1 MYTPNKTLF
10 GREIEVTEP
19 KTDIAIEGELT
30 VTHADLEELYT
41 IFTDDR
47 YDGKGIELQGKHII
61 KLPKPMYLLDAEIF
75 HPLTKGETR
84 ELTEAYTEYR
94 KLVLYKHSRASF
106 RDKLNKLCTVLWLL
120 LVMLFLFRM

>member
-1 MYTPNKTLF
+1 
-10 GREIEVTEP
+10 
-19 KTDIAIEGELT
+19 
-30 VTHADLEELYT
+30 
-41 IFTDDR
+41 
-47 YDGKGIELQGKHII
+47 
-61 KLPKPMYLLDAEIF
+61 MYLLDAEIF